1 LPTNLIIDSLLLIIT
16 SAYYALVW
24 LVLHIPQQDMPN
36 LNILALVMDVTILAV
51 PIYRIWE
58 YKKSSLVLTAMMIM
72 PFFSIC
78 HFFLNL
84 SALSKYVG
92 YLDLLLF
99 AALWGVYFYYIYRIV
114 LFGQGPT
121 RKIIKERGNPK
132 LLEPP
137 GKNALWLNNE
147 YYIPEH
153 SRFSHMQVMGS
164 TGSGK
169 TRFIFFPGIA
179 VDIKRGSGV
188 FIYDIKGNM
197 DDKIEEF
204 VVWARRDMDY
214 YCFNLG
220 EKQKDKGKV
229 SRTYNPLAG
238 DDADEITNRIFVAL
252 YSEDVNANTFY
263 EQSAEAFLRSAIRL
277 LMKKFKTIVFRD
289 LYKIILDPKKYL
301 QPICNEYKNNLDS
314 VYLLD
319 AIKEPKFKEQMKG
332 LFNKIS
338 KFATSKWADQINV
351 MEPEINISEIISK
364 NKVLLFQANAGSF
377 GADYK
382 AMSILIMMHIQSEI
396 AKRLFNVPEKPF
408 YIYLD
413 EFSNIIYKGF
423 KELINK
429 AREAKVGIIFG
440 HQALGD
446 IGQCGPEIK
455 NIILT
460 NSINKVFFKNDD
472 DESVKYFSSVLGT
485 QTIERRVESFS
496 TAGGVVTPAGFTKKE
511 EQEYVIHPDDL
522 RNILLGEGVIKID
535 TIHGRI
541 IKKIDFEDMPK
552 NLNKGVPLYKFKS
565 DPIKNKASD
574 NFEVIE
580 KEIEKEPEENIEQ
593 DEPEESKESEGF
605 ITIKDL
611 RDRAKKD
618 KNKKKG
624 KDKGKK
630 KDKDTDEEEDEN
642 EDENNNKDKNEE
654 DDKEDT
660 ED

>member
-1 LPTNLIIDSLLLIIT
+1 MATNLIIDACYLLIT
-16 SAYYALVW
+16 SGYYALVW
-24 LVLHIPQQDMPN
+24 LVLHIPQQDTPN
-36 LNILALVMDVTILAV
+36 YNVIALGLDILILVV

-58 YKKSSLVLTAMMIM
+58 YKKLSPIHIAIMIM
-72 PFFSIC
+72 PVFSIS

-84 SALSKYVG
+84 NMPSKYMG
-92 YLDLLLF
+92 YLDIIIF
-99 AALWGVYFYYIYRIV
+99 ALLWGLYIYYLIEVV
-114 LFGQGPT
+114 LFKQGPT
-121 RKIIKERGNPK
+121 RKVIKERGNPK
-132 LLEPP
+132 ILEAP
-137 GKNALWLNNE
+137 GKNAFWLNDE

-169 TRFIFFPGIA
+169 TRFIFFPGIGA
-179 VDIKRGSGV
+179 DIKRGSGV

-204 VVWARRDMDY
+204 VVWAKRDMDY

-220 EKQKDKGKV
+220 EKQKDKGKI

-252 YSEDVNANTFY
+252 YSEDVGGNSFY
-263 EQSAEAFLRSAIRL
+263 EQTAEAFLRSAIRL

-289 LYKIILDPKKYL
+289 LHKIILDPKKYL
-301 QPICNEYKNNLDS
+301 QPICNEYKNDMDA

-338 KFATSKWADQINV
+338 KFATSKWSDQINV
-351 MEPEINISEIISK
+351 LEPEINISEIISQ
-364 NKVLLFQANAGSF
+364 NKILLFQANAGSF

-408 YIYLD
+408 YMYLD

-446 IGQCGPEIK
+446 IGQCGPEIE

-460 NSINKVFFKNDD
+460 NSNNKVFFKNDD
-472 DESVKYFSSVLGT
+472 DKSVKYFSTVLGT

-522 RNILLGEGVIKID
+522 RNILLGEGVVKID
-535 TIHGRI
+535 TLHGRI
-541 IKKIDFEDMPK
+541 IKKINFKDIPK
-552 NLNKGVPLYKFKS
+552 NLNKGVSLHKFKS
-565 DPIKNKASD
+565 DPIKNRASD
-574 NFEVIE
+574 NFEEIE
-580 KEIEKEPEENIEQ
+580 KEIEQEIEQEPEENIEQ
-593 DEPEESKESEGF
+593 NGTEESKEPEGF

-618 KNKKKG
+618 KNKN
-624 KDKGKK
+624 KDKGKGK
-630 KDKDTDEEEDEN
+630 NKEKDEDV
-642 EDENNNKDKNEE
+642 DKNEE
-654 DDKEDT
+654 NDKEDT